1 MAESVRGTQAE
12 GYLTQA
18 REMRTGFL
26 EEGKLELSSER
37 WLGSEQVGKYCHQ
50 E

>member
-1 MAESVRGTQAE
+1 MAESVCGTQGE

-18 REMRTGFL
+18 GEMRTGFL
-26 EEGKLELSSER
+26 EEGKLELSF
-37 WLGSEQVGKYCHQ
+37 SEQVGKYCHQ